1 MRPSI
6 SYFAVR
12 PGLTRPCTG
21 STDDDVDCTSLFMA
35 SPNGR
40 AEVVGGVDAATQV
53 ARTAGRLKKKR
64 DLNLLQQ
71 IVISKSS

>member
-1 MRPSI
+1 
-6 SYFAVR
+6 
-12 PGLTRPCTG
+12 
-21 STDDDVDCTSLFMA
+21 MA